1 VPRHNYRFGINQPGK
16 WREALNTDS
25 VHYHGS
31 NAGNGGLVQS
41 DEHESHGRPHSLCVT
56 LPPLSTIW
64 LVREGE

>member
-1 VPRHNYRFGINQPGK
+1 M
-16 WREALNTDS
+16 
-25 VHYHGS
+25 HYHGS

-41 DEHESHGRPHSLCVT
+41 DEQESHGRPQSLSLT

>member
-1 VPRHNYRFGINQPGK
+1 M
-16 WREALNTDS
+16 
-25 VHYHGS
+25 HYHGS

-41 DEHESHGRPHSLCVT
+41 DALESHGRPHSLSLT